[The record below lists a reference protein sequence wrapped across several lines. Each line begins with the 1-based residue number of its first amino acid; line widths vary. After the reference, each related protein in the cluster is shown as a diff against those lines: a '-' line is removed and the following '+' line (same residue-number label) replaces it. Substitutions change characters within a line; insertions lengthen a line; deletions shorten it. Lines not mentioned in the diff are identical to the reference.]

1 VACSYTSGR
10 TVRAAPWTPA
20 AAGAGLAPD
29 ATLRAYALRF
39 AQDSALR
46 SAQDFALPSGQ
57 GSALRCGRERAPSAA
72 GSLGLRREDLRV
84 KVRSR
89 PLDSLVVF
97 LVDASAS
104 MGSLARLRAARGAIL
119 TLLEKARLRR
129 LHTALVIFRDRAAQ
143 VLLQPTASITLA
155 QRCLLHLPLGGT
167 TPFADGLRRALELI
181 RSERLKNP
189 RLQASLVILSDG
201 EANVPLIPGADC
213 RRELLAL
220 AGLIR
225 AENVASLVV
234 DSRPGAERGR
244 IPAELAA
251 ALGGRC
257 RRIGR
262 LRAGTQRTLC
272 ALLDTLDSA
281 RS

>member
-1 VACSYTSGR
+1 MRS
-10 TVRAAPWTPA
+10 APWTPA
-20 AAGAGLAPD
+20 AAGAGLAVD
-29 ATLRAYALRF
+29 ATLRAYSLRF
-39 AQDSALR
+39 AQDSALP
-46 SAQDFALPSGQ
+46 SGQDLALPSGQ
-57 GSALRCGRERAPSAA
+57 DSALRCCGEHSDAAA
-72 GSLGLRREDLRV
+72 GPPGLRREDLRV

-104 MGSLARLRAARGAIL
+104 MGSRARLRAARGAIL

-129 LHTALVIFRDRAAQ
+129 LHLALVIFRDRRAQ

-181 RSERLKNP
+181 RAERLKNP

-201 EANVPLIPGADC
+201 EANVPLTPGADC
-213 RRELLAL
+213 RLELFAL

-225 AENVASLVV
+225 GENVVSLVI
-234 DSRPGAERGR
+234 DSRPGSERGR
-244 IPAELAA
+244 MPAELAA

-257 RRIGR
+257 RRVGR
-262 LRAGTQRTLC
+262 LQAGALR

-281 RS
+281 LD